1 MRVRV
6 NFTMSGEDGD
16 SVLAFANTVNHP
28 VDKIAKIA
36 LIHYINNV
44 LKKAEEMAKDV
55 TGENNGTQ
63 LHPAGTTETSN
74 ASSDS
79 QALGD

>member
-16 SVLAFANTVNHP
+16 SVLSFANTVGHP

-44 LKKAEEMAKDV
+44 LKKAEDMAKDV
-55 TGENNGTQ
+55 TNGRAE
-63 LHPAGTTETSN
+63 LHPTGVD
-74 ASSDS
+74 ASPDAAVNS
-79 QALGD
+79 

>member
-1 MRVRV
+1 
-6 NFTMSGEDGD
+6 MSGEDGD

-55 TGENNGTQ
+55 TDGNSQ
-63 LHPAGTTETSN
+63 LHSTGTDATPN
-74 ASSDS
+74 SSTNS
-79 QALGD
+79 